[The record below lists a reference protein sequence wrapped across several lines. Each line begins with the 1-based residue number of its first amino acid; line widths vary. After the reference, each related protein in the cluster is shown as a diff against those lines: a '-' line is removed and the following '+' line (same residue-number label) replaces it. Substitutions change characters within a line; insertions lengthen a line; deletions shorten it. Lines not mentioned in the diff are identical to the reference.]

1 MTIRKKII
9 FILPSMEGG
18 GSERVVSIL
27 VKHLS
32 REKFDII
39 LVLLRK
45 KGQYLDDLPNDI
57 TIIDLNVNAARFA
70 VFKIINIIRKLNP
83 DIVFSTLG
91 HLNILISI
99 LKPFLATKIKFIARE
114 SSIVSLRNNQKYPT
128 ALFDLLYKT
137 FYNNFDWIICQSN
150 YMMNDLHNHYKI
162 KKEKMIVINNPVDI
176 ENINQLSKE
185 SDNLLFEKEKINLLA
200 VGRLEKVKGY
210 DLLLRT
216 LSELNSSYH
225 LTIIGEGSEE
235 NILKA
240 LARTLNV
247 ENQINFLGFQKN
259 PYQYMRQ
266 ADLCILSSQYE
277 GFPNVVLE
285 ANVCGTPVVAFECP
299 GGTAEIIE
307 NGINGFLVECENI
320 KELRTKIEYT
330 SLYKFDKN
338 KIINMI
344 NYKYNVDF
352 IIKKYECIFL

>member
-185 SDNLLFEKEKINLLA
+185 SDNLLFEKEKINL
-200 VGRLEKVKGY
+200 
-210 DLLLRT
+210 
-216 LSELNSSYH
+216 
-225 LTIIGEGSEE
+225 
-235 NILKA
+235 
-240 LARTLNV
+240 
-247 ENQINFLGFQKN
+247 
-259 PYQYMRQ
+259 
-266 ADLCILSSQYE
+266 
-277 GFPNVVLE
+277 
-285 ANVCGTPVVAFECP
+285 
-299 GGTAEIIE
+299 
-307 NGINGFLVECENI
+307 
-320 KELRTKIEYT
+320 
-330 SLYKFDKN
+330 
-338 KIINMI
+338 
-344 NYKYNVDF
+344 
-352 IIKKYECIFL
+352 